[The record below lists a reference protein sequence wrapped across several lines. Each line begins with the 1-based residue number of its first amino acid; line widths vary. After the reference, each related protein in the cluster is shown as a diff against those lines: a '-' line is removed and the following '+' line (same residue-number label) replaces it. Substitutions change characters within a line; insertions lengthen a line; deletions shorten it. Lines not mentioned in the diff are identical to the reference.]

1 VNVGDEPNL
10 LKLLFC
16 IILIALVYLEFM
28 KIYTGSKTVCVLK
41 RLRNTDLTVWAQ
53 GQVKWAKVD

>member
-1 VNVGDEPNL
+1 
-10 LKLLFC
+10 
-16 IILIALVYLEFM
+16 M

-53 GQVKWAKVD
+53 GQVKWAKVA